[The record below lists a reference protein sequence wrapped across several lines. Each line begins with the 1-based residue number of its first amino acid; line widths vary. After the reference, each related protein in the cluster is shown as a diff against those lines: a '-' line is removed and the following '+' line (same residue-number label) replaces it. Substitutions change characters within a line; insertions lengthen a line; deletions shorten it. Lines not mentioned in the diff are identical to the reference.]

1 MLNLT
6 LARGYFKKL
15 LENAKVVRFLN
26 GNYRQP
32 SPRLRRGEGMKVE
45 VRSQNKKAKIVKS
58 ENRPLSD
65 AGAGLFQE
73 TAGKRET
80 GEVFERKLPGFSDGI

>member
-26 GNYRQP
+26 GNYRDF
-32 SPRLRRGEGMKVE
+32 LTEFEAIAV
-45 VRSQNKKAKIVKS
+45 
-58 ENRPLSD
+58 
-65 AGAGLFQE
+65 AGYIEAEKDEFAG
-73 TAGKRET
+73 
-80 GEVFERKLPGFSDGI
+80 